1 MKNFLF
7 HLTFLGFCLA
17 NLFSCTNPLETGSE
31 LLDDDLINVQ
41 NIDTFKI
48 TSTTIPGDSLLVYS
62 IPTTAS
68 SGLINRYFF
77 GKLNDPIFG
86 ITDVVIQSQLVPVVQ
101 LHPGL
106 KIKVDSLVLVLPY
119 SKDYLYGN
127 KAQRFDLEIRE
138 LADSFKLD
146 VNYFSTQKL
155 PAKSSVVFGTS
166 FVPNLDSV
174 KVIDLSIGAKTELK
188 LPAQLRVKFNDTD
201 NFVDRLLAID
211 TAIYRNRTKFLK
223 AIYGLQLRATNSGK
237 GLAAFDLSSSNAGLY
252 LYYQDVSGTTP
263 VLAQY
268 KYAFAFVVGES
279 IERDRGT
286 SLLGKYLKEEP
297 NQEYVLLQGQEGSSG
312 KFSIPGLK
320 NLKNVLI
327 HKAELV
333 VKVASI
339 EGDEPAFFT
348 PSPRLLATYRDS
360 KGTLNLV
367 RDFNLASQSSSLN
380 QIYNGLYTSGVNNEP
395 GTYTINLTSHVQD
408 IIAGKAP
415 SDIILKAFPLAESA
429 ARTTLYRAD
438 HPVHGA
444 KLKLYYTQLNQ

>member
-1 MKNFLF
+1 
-7 HLTFLGFCLA
+7 
-17 NLFSCTNPLETGSE
+17 
-31 LLDDDLINVQ
+31 
-41 NIDTFKI
+41 
-48 TSTTIPGDSLLVYS
+48 
-62 IPTTAS
+62 
-68 SGLINRYFF
+68 
-77 GKLNDPIFG
+77 
-86 ITDVVIQSQLVPVVQ
+86 
-101 LHPGL
+101 
-106 KIKVDSLVLVLPY
+106 
-119 SKDYLYGN
+119 
-127 KAQRFDLEIRE
+127 
-138 LADSFKLD
+138 
-146 VNYFSTQKL
+146 
-155 PAKSSVVFGTS
+155 VFGTS

-211 TAIYRNRTKFLK
+211 TAIYRSRTKFLK
-223 AIYGLQLRATNSGK
+223 AIYGLQLRATNAGK

-252 LYYQDVSGTTP
+252 LYYQDVSTATP

-279 IERDRGT
+279 IERDRGN
-286 SLLGKYLKEEP
+286 SLLGKYLKDEP
-297 NQEYVLLQGQEGSSG
+297 NQEYVLLQGQEGSNG

-348 PSPRLLATYRDS
+348 PSPRLLAMYRDS

-367 RDFNLASQSSSLN
+367 RDFNLASQSNSLN

>member
-86 ITDVVIQSQLVPVVQ
+86 ITDVVIQPQLVPVVQ

-106 KIKVDSLVLVLPY
+106 KIQVDSLVLVLPY

-138 LADSFKLD
+138 LADSFTLD
-146 VNYFSTQKL
+146 VNYFSNQKL
-155 PAKSSVVFGTS
+155 PAKASVVFSTS
-166 FVPNLDSV
+166 FVPNLDTV
-174 KVIDLSIGAKTELK
+174 KIIDLSIGAKTELK
-188 LPAQLRVKFNDTD
+188 LSAQLRVKFNDTD

-211 TAIYRNRTKFLK
+211 TAVYRNRTKFLK
-223 AIYGLQLRATNSGK
+223 AIYGLQLRATNAGK

-252 LYYQDVSGTTP
+252 LYYKDVSGATP
-263 VLAQY
+263 LLAQY

-286 SLLGKYLKEEP
+286 SLLGKYLKGEP
-297 NQEYVLLQGQEGSSG
+297 NPEYVLLQGQEGSNG

-348 PSPRLLATYRDS
+348 PSPRLLAMYRDS

-380 QIYNGLYTSGVNNEP
+380 QIYNGLYTSGVNNQP
-395 GTYTINLTSHVQD
+395 GTYTINLTSHIQD

-438 HPVHGA
+438 HPVHSA